1 MKTFKSFISVSLTLI
16 MIFGLFAIVP
26 LKSSAAG
33 SYEKVTSAPSDW
45 TGDYLIV
52 YEGGNVAFNG
62 GLETLNVSGNKI
74 DVTINNNAIASN
86 ATTDAAKFTIAAVSG
101 GYSIQNASGKYV
113 GSNTNNSNT
122 VVSSD
127 SALINTIEW
136 NNNSVKITSSA
147 GSVLRYNTSAS
158 CFRYYK
164 SGSYSSQQ
172 PIQLYKLNSSG
183 GDTPEPTTA
192 APTTAEP
199 TTAAPTTAEPTTA
212 VPTTVAPTTA
222 APSTNGAWYKASASD
237 VHNGD
242 TVIVTMTDGFSYY
255 GLDNDN
261 GTGSAP
267 SAINLTVDSSNDT
280 LNDTNEK
287 IANCSWIVGRDGD
300 NFTFS
305 IPSDNDQKLYCTN
318 TNNGVRVGDDTKNTF
333 VIDNDSGYLKNTSV
347 NRYVGVYNSQDWRCY
362 TGTDGN
368 ISGQEL
374 RFWKYVDSSG
384 ATDPATAAPTTPEPT
399 TAPSPLGEKTDVINR
414 EFTGVESGSTS
425 YTDWT
430 GTGASGA
437 VYAGNSAGQHD
448 AVQLRTTNSN
458 SGIVTTTSG
467 GKVKKITVTWN
478 SNTQNSKKL
487 LVYGKDT
494 PYSSAEDLYS
504 TNASTKGTSLGE
516 IVYGTTELEISET
529 YKYIGVRSNDGAM
542 WIDEIQITWKD
553 TFNNP
558 THTVT
563 WNNWDGDTIKTDTV
577 EEGESY
583 SYSGVT
589 PAKDSTAQYN
599 YDFTGWKREGDDN
612 LYTDSFPSITSD
624 TTFTAQFEQ
633 SARTYTVTW
642 KNGENTLETDTVGY
656 DATPE
661 YNGEAQ
667 TKEKDAQ
674 YTYTFDGWQS
684 SIDNQVYT
692 AAQLPN
698 VKEDVTYT
706 AHFAETLNTYTVYW
720 LREDSSLIR
729 ADDNVAYGTTPAFG
743 EDPTK
748 AATDD
753 YYYVFTG
760 WTPEVTSVTG
770 DAYYTATF
778 QEKSKHETF
787 DNIDCPFTERPDD
800 VSYDSW
806 SGKVGASSAVYA
818 GNTSGENG
826 TIKMRGSDNSGIVT
840 TSSGGKVTNVKVIWN
855 SATASGRTLQVYGKT
870 SAYTSA
876 ANLYNEDN
884 RGTLIGSIVYDG
896 TQTMNL
902 AVNGNYTFIG
912 LRSASSAMYIDEIEI
927 TWAPSVST
935 VTWKNGNT
943 VLEEDTD
950 VAFGSYPS
958 YDGETPTKA
967 EDVYNTYTFDGWQS
981 SADNQVYAAGS
992 LPKISS
998 DVTYTAHFAGT
1009 AKTYTVRW
1017 LDHDSTVLATQ
1028 SYEAGQTPSYPNEN
1042 PEAYYDDTYRYTFT
1056 GWTPAITDVTSDK
1069 DYTAEYSKTAI
1080 NYYNVTWYN
1089 YDGTELDHRD
1099 YPEGQTPKYYG
1110 ERPYK
1115 PDDANYRYVFSG
1127 WSPALDVLIGP
1138 NVTYTAQFTRVD
1150 KTSSIL
1156 PMDTDVVS
1164 KMENSYYLYNGELLV
1179 LGETNGF
1186 SVDGDKLK
1194 LGDSVVADVEESDTQ
1209 HLGDTVYVNGI
1220 GTSDKPYEF
1229 YPNYI
1234 YGKSTGDISG
1244 YHNNIN
1250 ISDYNP
1256 GDGFVGYSRINVGD
1270 SLVSF
1275 MAEPSV
1281 SQATFNGYVGVGMN
1295 NYGYNYVNE
1304 NAVAYNGH
1312 GPYEFGYDGEVGY
1325 NNQYTLYYSGGNDS
1339 GAYVFT
1345 TVHPEYIA
1353 RYYRRIPEKEPDIF
1367 EKGHIEYFLDDDDF
1381 IYSYSNG
1388 VFTKIT
1394 EEETVTTELINRA
1407 LTPSGF
1413 DAIFNYNNP
1422 LIPDF
1427 NNQYYGGRLLGFQKK
1442 LTNLGVEEE
1451 NSDSLRFMTVLS
1463 SKVLKKLYND
1473 DNADFGY
1480 VFAAVE
1486 GDYKNSINIEKLTVD
1501 KGNKYSCKNTT
1512 NTLSGSFGDK
1522 DFDSTEYKY
1531 ITAGVDEIKEGYT
1544 LAVRFYITYK
1554 GETHYI
1560 TYKADYPTGNKSGF
1574 AFYSSDYIEEPEP

>member
-516 IVYGTTELEISET
+516 IVYGTTELEISA
-529 YKYIGVRSNDGAM
+529 SC
-542 WIDEIQITWKD
+542 
-553 TFNNP
+553 
-558 THTVT
+558 
-563 WNNWDGDTIKTDTV
+563 
-577 EEGESY
+577 
-583 SYSGVT
+583 
-589 PAKDSTAQYN
+589 
-599 YDFTGWKREGDDN
+599 
-612 LYTDSFPSITSD
+612 
-624 TTFTAQFEQ
+624 
-633 SARTYTVTW
+633 
-642 KNGENTLETDTVGY
+642 
-656 DATPE
+656 
-661 YNGEAQ
+661 
-667 TKEKDAQ
+667 
-674 YTYTFDGWQS
+674 
-684 SIDNQVYT
+684 
-692 AAQLPN
+692 LP
-698 VKEDVTYT
+698 
-706 AHFAETLNTYTVYW
+706 
-720 LREDSSLIR
+720 
-729 ADDNVAYGTTPAFG
+729 
-743 EDPTK
+743 
-748 AATDD
+748 
-753 YYYVFTG
+753 
-760 WTPEVTSVTG
+760 
-770 DAYYTATF
+770 
-778 QEKSKHETF
+778 
-787 DNIDCPFTERPDD
+787 
-800 VSYDSW
+800 
-806 SGKVGASSAVYA
+806 
-818 GNTSGENG
+818 
-826 TIKMRGSDNSGIVT
+826 
-840 TSSGGKVTNVKVIWN
+840 
-855 SATASGRTLQVYGKT
+855 
-870 SAYTSA
+870 
-876 ANLYNEDN
+876 
-884 RGTLIGSIVYDG
+884 
-896 TQTMNL
+896 
-902 AVNGNYTFIG
+902 
-912 LRSASSAMYIDEIEI
+912 
-927 TWAPSVST
+927 
-935 VTWKNGNT
+935 
-943 VLEEDTD
+943 
-950 VAFGSYPS
+950 
-958 YDGETPTKA
+958 
-967 EDVYNTYTFDGWQS
+967 
-981 SADNQVYAAGS
+981 
-992 LPKISS
+992 
-998 DVTYTAHFAGT
+998 
-1009 AKTYTVRW
+1009 
-1017 LDHDSTVLATQ
+1017 
-1028 SYEAGQTPSYPNEN
+1028 
-1042 PEAYYDDTYRYTFT
+1042 RY
-1056 GWTPAITDVTSDK
+1056 
-1069 DYTAEYSKTAI
+1069 
-1080 NYYNVTWYN
+1080 
-1089 YDGTELDHRD
+1089 
-1099 YPEGQTPKYYG
+1099 
-1110 ERPYK
+1110 
-1115 PDDANYRYVFSG
+1115 
-1127 WSPALDVLIGP
+1127 
-1138 NVTYTAQFTRVD
+1138 
-1150 KTSSIL
+1150 
-1156 PMDTDVVS
+1156 
-1164 KMENSYYLYNGELLV
+1164 
-1179 LGETNGF
+1179 
-1186 SVDGDKLK
+1186 
-1194 LGDSVVADVEESDTQ
+1194 
-1209 HLGDTVYVNGI
+1209 
-1220 GTSDKPYEF
+1220 
-1229 YPNYI
+1229 
-1234 YGKSTGDISG
+1234 
-1244 YHNNIN
+1244 
-1250 ISDYNP
+1250 
-1256 GDGFVGYSRINVGD
+1256 
-1270 SLVSF
+1270 
-1275 MAEPSV
+1275 
-1281 SQATFNGYVGVGMN
+1281 
-1295 NYGYNYVNE
+1295 
-1304 NAVAYNGH
+1304 
-1312 GPYEFGYDGEVGY
+1312 
-1325 NNQYTLYYSGGNDS
+1325 
-1339 GAYVFT
+1339 
-1345 TVHPEYIA
+1345 
-1353 RYYRRIPEKEPDIF
+1353 
-1367 EKGHIEYFLDDDDF
+1367 
-1381 IYSYSNG
+1381 
-1388 VFTKIT
+1388 
-1394 EEETVTTELINRA
+1394 
-1407 LTPSGF
+1407 
-1413 DAIFNYNNP
+1413 
-1422 LIPDF
+1422 
-1427 NNQYYGGRLLGFQKK
+1427 
-1442 LTNLGVEEE
+1442 
-1451 NSDSLRFMTVLS
+1451 
-1463 SKVLKKLYND
+1463 
-1473 DNADFGY
+1473 
-1480 VFAAVE
+1480 
-1486 GDYKNSINIEKLTVD
+1486 
-1501 KGNKYSCKNTT
+1501 
-1512 NTLSGSFGDK
+1512 
-1522 DFDSTEYKY
+1522 
-1531 ITAGVDEIKEGYT
+1531 
-1544 LAVRFYITYK
+1544 
-1554 GETHYI
+1554 
-1560 TYKADYPTGNKSGF
+1560 
-1574 AFYSSDYIEEPEP
+1574 